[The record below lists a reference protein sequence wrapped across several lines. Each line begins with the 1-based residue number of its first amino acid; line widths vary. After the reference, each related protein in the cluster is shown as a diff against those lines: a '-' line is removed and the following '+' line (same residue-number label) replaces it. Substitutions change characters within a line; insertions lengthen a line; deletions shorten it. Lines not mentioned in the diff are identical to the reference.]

1 FPHSAHGAVP
11 HKAKQLTDEPVE
23 DISKGHTTRVTS
35 SNYKPFN
42 AWKSPLDDAIHEET
56 RLYDIKGSDREV
68 FDPKAKLPTTL
79 RVKVYMDGTLVS
91 QQACFSTWSSPNFY
105 TRVGITGV
113 RAYSTRAGVA
123 QSGSSRHDMLVK
135 DDFFGVGMFVCGEL
149 RHGIRSVPLYDHK
162 AERLVA
168 VTLLMQ
174 FQFVYKSEILSSSY
188 CHTLKSCSR

>member
-1 FPHSAHGAVP
+1 MQGYR
-11 HKAKQLTDEPVE
+11 KALWMMQYMK
-23 DISKGHTTRVTS
+23 
-35 SNYKPFN
+35 KPDFMM
-42 AWKSPLDDAIHEET
+42 
-56 RLYDIKGSDREV
+56 IKGSDREV

-79 RVKVYMDGTLVS
+79 RVKVYMVKGWDSGF

-113 RAYSTRAGVA
+113 RESTWELFGTRSLSFSLQY
-123 QSGSSRHDMLVK
+123 QSWRCSKWKFPTRHASEGR
-135 DDFFGVGMFVCGEL
+135 FFGVGMFVCGEL

-188 CHTLKSCSR
+188 CHTLKEL